1 MHCEGKL
8 KLRSRNYISYC
19 LIDLVTTAG
28 LTVVYKESIYSCLGK
43 ILNAPSTHKICFSIT
58 EIEDNFI
65 IIFHTLSPNE

>member
-19 LIDLVTTAG
+19 LIDLVTNAG
-28 LTVVYKESIYSCLGK
+28 LTVVYRVHLGK